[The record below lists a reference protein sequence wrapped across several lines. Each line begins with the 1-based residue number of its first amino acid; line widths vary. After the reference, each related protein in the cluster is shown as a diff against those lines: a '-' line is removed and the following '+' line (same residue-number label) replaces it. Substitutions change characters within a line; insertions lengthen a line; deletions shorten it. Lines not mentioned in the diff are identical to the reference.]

1 MIYAGGVDDLVDGMS
16 CRTMAQATHI
26 LLVIGFIATA
36 AERSVAVQIERP
48 VRGLLA
54 LVKS

>member
-1 MIYAGGVDDLVDGMS
+1 MIYAGGVDDLVVGMS
-16 CRTMAQATHI
+16 WRTLTQATHM
-26 LLVIGFIATA
+26 LLVMGFIATA
-36 AERSVAVQIERP
+36 AERSVAVQVERP